1 MLLKSYAAEEIQ
13 AIATYGKEDI
23 NFEEFPEVFSRMSKL
38 RLLIIDGQ
46 HIPNA
51 LNHVPNDLRYL
62 QWSFCS
68 LKCLPSSF
76 QPKKLVQFDLQ
87 CSKFE
92 YLWEEV
98 MVNFVLLT
106 VFLLFTISPFFK
118 YSSKCICLLVK
129 LISIFNESSFFI
141 FYFFGNS
148 IQSS

>member
-1 MLLKSYAAEEIQ
+1 MKSYAAEDIQ
-13 AIATYGKEDI
+13 AIATYGKEDF

-46 HIPNA
+46 RIPNA

-62 QWSFCS
+62 PWSFCS

-76 QPKKLVQFDLQ
+76 QTKKLVQLDFR

-106 VFLLFTISPFFK
+106 AFLLFIISLFFK
-118 YSSKCICLLVK
+118 YSSKCICAC
-129 LISIFNESSFFI
+129 
-141 FYFFGNS
+141 
-148 IQSS
+148 

>member
-1 MLLKSYAAEEIQ
+1 MLLLLKSYAAEDIQ
-13 AIATYGKEDI
+13 AIATYGKEDF

-46 HIPNA
+46 RIPNA

-62 QWSFCS
+62 PWSFCS

-76 QPKKLVQFDLQ
+76 QPKKLVQLDLR

-98 MVNFVLLT
+98 MHSVKQKFTDLVVPKALLGHLT
-106 VFLLFTISPFFK
+106 FQVFRDLRD
-118 YSSKCICLLVK
+118 
-129 LISIFNESSFFI
+129 
-141 FYFFGNS
+141 
-148 IQSS
+148 

>member
-1 MLLKSYAAEEIQ
+1 MKNFLK
-13 AIATYGKEDI
+13 
-23 NFEEFPEVFSRMSKL
+23 FFSRMSKL

-62 QWSFCS
+62 PWSFCS

-76 QPKKLVQFDLQ
+76 QPKKLVQLDLR